1 MEDMPYTKDVNKT
14 AEQTRDKRQGWDK
27 DDLLEAPSQTEHEL
41 TERMTFG
48 RGDLEPV
55 LKNLATG
62 YFQEEEVAAV
72 RKLADA
78 YYRTINIEERLG
90 IKLGEL
96 KKEQM
101 NRITAIVQTSKSRNG
116 FANKNAK
123 TQRIRSQENV
133 NEFRRDRM
141 EQDQKRSAIDKIK
154 DAITGQRSKELA
166 DSAMMDRDQLALG
179 DSQALQGGR
188 RRSRRDSGPQW

>member
-1 MEDMPYTKDVNKT
+1 MKDMPYTKDVNKT
-14 AEQTRDKRQGWDK
+14 AEQTQDKRQGWDK

-78 YYRTINIEERLG
+78 YYRTINLEDRLG
-90 IKLGEL
+90 INLGEL
-96 KKEQM
+96 KEEQM
-101 NRITAIVQTSKSRNG
+101 NRMTAIVQTSKSRNG

-141 EQDQKRSAIDKIK
+141 EQDQKRSAFEKFK
-154 DAITGQRSKELA
+154 DAITGKRGKQLA
-166 DSAMMDRDQLALG
+166 DSATMDSDQLALG
-179 DSQALQGGR
+179 GSRTLQGGR
-188 RRSRRDSGPQW
+188 RQTRRDQGPQW